1 MEVDL
6 NNTFAYDKIMLHIDS
21 NNGTFMNSDEFSF
34 YIKFSDTIKNA
45 ISIQIIDITVITNT
59 QYTSDDKFYLSLNDF
74 DREIS
79 YIKQPDN
86 NINEI
91 KYFAMIPYEGNVV
104 DTNKYKSRLII
115 ATNFGNFASSF
126 NHTINPVLQTLNRFD
141 LSLKDKNN
149 NIYQKSDIHSI
160 KLNICIYTVKKNLS

>member
-21 NNGTFMNSDEFSF
+21 NNGTFIKPDEFSF

-45 ISIQIIDITVITNT
+45 ISIQIINITVITNT
-59 QYTSDDKFYLSLNDF
+59 QYTTDDKFYLSLNNF

-91 KYFAMIPYEGNVV
+91 KYFALIPYDGTIV
-104 DTNKYKSRLII
+104 DTNKYKSTLAIS
-115 ATNFGNFASSF
+115 TNIGNFASSF
-126 NHTINPVLQTLNRFD
+126 NHTINPVLQSLNRFD
-141 LSLKDKNN
+141 LSLRDKNN
-149 NIYQKSDIHSI
+149 NIYRKSDIHSI